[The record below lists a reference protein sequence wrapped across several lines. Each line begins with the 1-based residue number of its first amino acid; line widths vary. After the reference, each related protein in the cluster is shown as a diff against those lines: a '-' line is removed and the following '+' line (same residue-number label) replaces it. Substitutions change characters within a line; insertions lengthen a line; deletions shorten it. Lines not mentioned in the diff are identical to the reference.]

1 MEEPIITRNPLK
13 SLLQKMLR
21 KQPCLKLPFT
31 TPRAQARRDS
41 FKVGLGTKNRIFPV
55 HKYQSHHSVYG
66 RNKSR
71 DMYLGKTIT
80 THTYLGAK
88 SLSYEGVFQRKKKQA
103 NCIIFLQ
110 KLVGTNPSRSC
121 MFRWACQ
128 LDRERYIAT
137 CGVIWHQEI
146 ECVTQS

>member
-55 HKYQSHHSVYG
+55 QSIKAISVWKEQKQRHVSGQDYYNAHS
-66 RNKSR
+66 
-71 DMYLGKTIT
+71 DI
-80 THTYLGAK
+80 
-88 SLSYEGVFQRKKKQA
+88 
-103 NCIIFLQ
+103 
-110 KLVGTNPSRSC
+110 
-121 MFRWACQ
+121 
-128 LDRERYIAT
+128 
-137 CGVIWHQEI
+137 
-146 ECVTQS
+146 